1 MTNEEVKKLIG
12 ENGSQSAAVLMDLLN
27 RIEALEA
34 GGGGS
39 VAGENGC
46 VLVADGNGGIKAE
59 RSVRAASRDL
69 SVERFVSCN
78 GVMATN
84 LVSCRIV
91 QTTGSIVIGNEEHTG
106 EGLHLWS
113 ANGTE
118 YSVTIDNSGQLVIEQ
133 VQ

>member
-1 MTNEEVKKLIG
+1 MTNEEVKKLI
-12 ENGSQSAAVLMDLLN
+12 EANGSQSAAVLLNLLN

-34 GGGGS
+34 GG
-39 VAGENGC
+39 VVGEKGC
-46 VLVADGNGGIKAE
+46 VLVANGNGGIEAKG
-59 RSVRAASRDL
+59 SVRAIGRDL

-78 GVMATN
+78 SVMAASA
-84 LVSCRIV
+84 VSCENV
-91 QTTGSIVIGNEEHTG
+91 QTTGSVTVGNEEHVG

-118 YSVTIDNSGQLVIEQ
+118 YSVTVNDSGQLVIEQ